1 MFEKGQMYIL
11 RGMKK
16 NKRYNTLTDMDGRL
30 YVADSQGWHSQS
42 CPTFT
47 DGALFLCLEDSPEF
61 DVEAHQKKERGLH
74 PSLADYHLTAR
85 TARAMRSYEQ
95 HREVAFLAPHG
106 KRVRMM
112 VKGNKT
118 KFKKVTKRTKVK

>member
-30 YVADSQGWHSQS
+30 YVADSQGWHTRA
-42 CPTFT
+42 CPNFT

-61 DVEAHQKKERGLH
+61 DVEAHQKKERGLD
-74 PSLADYHLTAR
+74 PSLAEYSVMAR
-85 TARAMRSYEQ
+85 TARAKGSYDD
-95 HREVAFLAPHG
+95 HREVSFLGPHG
-106 KRVRMM
+106 KRVRMR

-118 KFKKVTKRTKVK
+118 KFKKVTRRTKVK

>member
-16 NKRYNTLTDMDGRL
+16 NKRYNTLTDMDGTL
-30 YVADSQGWHSQS
+30 YVADSQGWHSQA
-42 CPTFT
+42 CPNFT
-47 DGALFLCLEDSPEF
+47 DGALFLCLEDSPDF
-61 DVEAHQKKERGLH
+61 DSEAFQRTLDPTLTEW
-74 PSLADYHLTAR
+74 STLTA

-95 HREVAFLAPHG
+95 NREVSFLAPNG

-118 KFKKVTKRTKVK
+118 KFKKVTRRTKVK